1 MLVEKFEAIP
11 PAPADPII
19 GISDRFRADPRK
31 EKVNL
36 TVGNYLGADGCI
48 PLQQT
53 VREAES
59 RLLHRGTVHS
69 DRRVRALLQAS

>member
-36 TVGNYLGADGCI
+36 TVGNY
-48 PLQQT
+48 
-53 VREAES
+53 
-59 RLLHRGTVHS
+59 
-69 DRRVRALLQAS
+69 